1 MKTVAVVG
9 PPGSGKT
16 LIATSLAIYL
26 HLASAKAVYIDRS
39 ITKAGSHLLKD
50 YVPPAADLDEAA
62 DMGAHYA
69 VIDAAPYDVPP
80 ADVYVVVLEPPDVK
94 HFKQF
99 RQEGIH
105 IVVNKASRWSLS
117 GVPFDSRVHWAM
129 QAGIPPIVA
138 QLKGFER
145 TRRRIVRAVK
155 EIADG
160 L

>member
-26 HLASAKAVYIDRS
+26 HLASAKSAYIDRS
-39 ITKAGSHLLKD
+39 ITKAGSQLKD
-50 YVPPAADLDEAA
+50 YVPLAADLDEAA

-117 GVPFDSRVHWAM
+117 GIPFDSRIAWAM

>member
-50 YVPPAADLDEAA
+50 YVPLAADLDEAA

-69 VIDAAPYDVPP
+69 VIDAAPNDVPP

-99 RQEGIH
+99 REGIH
-105 IVVNKASRWSLS
+105 IVVNKVSKWSLS
-117 GVPFDSRVHWAM
+117 GIPFDSRIHWAT
-129 QAGIPPIVA
+129 QVGIPPVISEM
-138 QLKGFER
+138 KGFER